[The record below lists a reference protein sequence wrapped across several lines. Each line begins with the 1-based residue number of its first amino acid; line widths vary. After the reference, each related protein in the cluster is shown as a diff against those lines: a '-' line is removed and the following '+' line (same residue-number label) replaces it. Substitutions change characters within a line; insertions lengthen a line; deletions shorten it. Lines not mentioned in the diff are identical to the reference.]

1 MPEPSEPDPTS
12 TTTFSDPTPG
22 WLRFERG
29 LRAVAVTIF
38 VAIVVAAA
46 VGLLGVRSDTASS
59 SGGGYGLAV
68 RYAGIARPGLPVP
81 FTVTVRAD
89 GGALP
94 PEVALRITSSYLDV
108 LDENGMD
115 PQPTDTF
122 RDGSDTTWTF
132 AVPEGE
138 SELTVDLDVR
148 VEPGV
153 PLRRPDAR
161 VALLV
166 DDAVVDEVSLRSWI
180 LP

>member
-1 MPEPSEPDPTS
+1 MPEPTEPDRTS
-12 TTTFSDPTPG
+12 TTVVSDPTPG
-22 WLRFERG
+22 WLRFERV
-29 LRAVAVTIF
+29 LRAVAVTVF
-38 VAIVVAAA
+38 VGIVVAAA

-59 SGGGYGLAV
+59 SAGGYHLAV
-68 RYAGIARPGLPVP
+68 HYGRIARPGVPVP

-89 GGALP
+89 VGALP

-115 PQPTDTF
+115 PEPTDTY

-148 VEPGV
+148 IEPGV
-153 PLRRPDAR
+153 QLRRPGAH

-166 DDAVVDEVSLRSWI
+166 DDVVVDEVGVRSWI

>member
-1 MPEPSEPDPTS
+1 
-12 TTTFSDPTPG
+12 
-22 WLRFERG
+22 
-29 LRAVAVTIF
+29 
-38 VAIVVAAA
+38 
-46 VGLLGVRSDTASS
+46 
-59 SGGGYGLAV
+59 
-68 RYAGIARPGLPVP
+68 
-81 FTVTVRAD
+81 
-89 GGALP
+89 
-94 PEVALRITSSYLDV
+94 LRITSSYLDV

-153 PLRRPDAR
+153 QLRRPDAR